1 MKTLFNSG
9 VIRYEKILRLRRT
22 GLSKTQS
29 VALVRELYLIQKNE
43 FVLDIDG
50 IQQRLMLSGYSSA
63 QAAALAAIILDI
75 SNSIRCPYESF
86 S

>member
-22 GLSKTQS
+22 GLSKRQS
-29 VALVRELYLIQKNE
+29 ATLVRELYLIQKNE

-50 IQQRLMLSGYSSA
+50 IQKRLIVSGYSSA
-63 QAAALAAIILDI
+63 QAAALAAIIFDI
-75 SNSIRCPYESF
+75 SNSIRCPYESL